1 MKRHLSEIK
10 HVSRLGDRYSAEH
23 FSTLNQDEGLD
34 GTYSWGEGGTL
45 RNLLPRIATWSASNG
60 IIATPFLGLSSHGR
74 DHGDENP
81 FGRHGDIRPDTI
93 LWFKMPSG
101 DNIVQYAHDQ
111 GSVQISNF
119 GWSKISEAVDAMS
132 IGALTLKSEVEH
144 LGLAYPASDI
154 WAFDRVSTVL
164 DGLESMLRSNCAP
177 IFDLHDLEGKS
188 FQDDGLFNLENGE
201 RAVRP
206 SVSEVRTPTEI
217 LRQII
222 IDAKMLTKY

>member
-1 MKRHLSEIK
+1 
-10 HVSRLGDRYSAEH
+10 
-23 FSTLNQDEGLD
+23 
-34 GTYSWGEGGTL
+34 
-45 RNLLPRIATWSASNG
+45 
-60 IIATPFLGLSSHGR
+60 
-74 DHGDENP
+74 
-81 FGRHGDIRPDTI
+81 
-93 LWFKMPSG
+93 MPSG

-154 WAFDRVSTVL
+154 GAFDRVSTVL
-164 DGLESMLRSNCAP
+164 DGLESMFRSNCAP

-206 SVSEVRTPTEI
+206 SVSEVRTPT
-217 LRQII
+217 
-222 IDAKMLTKY
+222 